1 MKKHVQD
8 VVSHQHPDSI
18 QMNESWRNFGIM
30 EELFEERRKEK
41 AESCIELLL
50 AKENDVGKLL
60 LSRRRSTIH

>member
-30 EELFEERRKEK
+30 EELFKERRKEK
-41 AESCIELLL
+41 VEPCIELLL
-50 AKENDVGKLL
+50 AKEDEVGKLL